1 MRATTIVVIAM
12 FAVEISAIVV
22 EVCDNKRRIVNFIV
36 IVNAIALQHLN
47 GDQRVKRTSTTSST
61 STISTAGTTGI
72 ARKSISCTSSISI
85 TSKVNMVLE
94 ALMRACFVFCR

>member
-47 GDQRVKRTSTTSST
+47 GDQRSRDVTDPSHLPVGLAAFCCESHLLVSPPRTF
-61 STISTAGTTGI
+61 GFLG
-72 ARKSISCTSSISI
+72 
-85 TSKVNMVLE
+85 
-94 ALMRACFVFCR
+94 